1 MSAGDDGRPDW
12 KARVSCNYMTAGVE
26 VGTTSILLHLHLL
39 IFKECANKLIGEC
52 NTEEDVTALKDTQIE
67 SIIRL
72 LEAQVEDWDS
82 DKCPVVK

>member
-1 MSAGDDGRPDW
+1 M
-12 KARVSCNYMTAGVE
+12 
-26 VGTTSILLHLHLL
+26 
-39 IFKECANKLIGEC
+39 FKECGNKLIGEC